1 MQKEIFF
8 KNSLGAEV
16 RSLWYDNG
24 APKTIIFLHGLK
36 SSSTNHP
43 LVEKICAKI
52 GDSANIL
59 KIDFMGC
66 GMSSGKFSEFTITNG
81 AQDVKYFI
89 DNLMPQDSQVVVF
102 ARSLGAAVASKYMM
116 ENPGK
121 VSKIF
126 LHAPGLNLKTILR
139 WRCGFYHGRELGW
152 LNWQTYFPEEE
163 YQKIRQTRE
172 EISGIG
178 KKLNIENGEEDFQD
192 AILALKPEQYL
203 VAHGDADLDV
213 PITCNDR
220 LPAEQIIKVLQ
231 GEHKL
236 LEQVLLAQY
245 FDKMVKFIAE

>member
-8 KNSLGAEV
+8 KNESGAEI

-24 APKTIIFLHGLK
+24 AAKTIVFLHGLK

-43 LVEKICAKI
+43 MVEKICAKI
-52 GDSANIL
+52 GETFNIL

-81 AQDVKYFI
+81 AHDVEYFI
-89 DNLMPQDSQVVVF
+89 NNLVPKNNQIIVF
-102 ARSLGAAVASKYMM
+102 ARSLGAAVAAKYMTD
-116 ENPGK
+116 NPGK
-121 VSKIF
+121 ISKIF
-126 LHAPGLNLKTILR
+126 LHAPGLNIKTILR
-139 WRCGFYHGRELGW
+139 WRCGFYHGRELNW

-172 EISGIG
+172 EISGIP
-178 KKLNIENGEEDFQD
+178 KKLNIENGEDDFQD

-203 VAHGDADLDV
+203 VAHGDVDLDV

-220 LPAEQIIKVLQ
+220 LPSEQVIKVAH
-231 GEHKL
+231 GDHKL
-236 LEQVLLAQY
+236 LEQELLAQY
-245 FDKMVKFIAE
+245 FDKMINFILN